1 MVSSHLME
9 DSGLVGRQ
17 ATVNSL
23 LVDMDSQDIR
33 DSSRVDTGSN
43 QADTV
48 VANPGTPVR
57 QDSNQADIQDSSKE
71 GILDN
76 RVAIRDN
83 LVDTLVQVSV
93 EQG

>member
-1 MVSSHLME
+1 ME

-33 DSSRVDTGSN
+33 DNSRVDTGSN

>member
-1 MVSSHLME
+1 MVSSRLME